1 MRVAVVGSG
10 GAGKSVISGLLARLL
25 ACSGRKVLAVDLDP
39 NPGLAW
45 SIGVTPSDEGLP
57 DGVVTLRE
65 GGLYGWGLAEGID
78 PAEGAERFS
87 TPGPDG
93 IHYLCP
99 GKIDR
104 ADHTVTHSLGAVQ
117 AILDAT
123 DASWDIVGDIEA
135 GTTCPYEGYTRFADQ
150 AVVVV
155 TQAWRSGLAGERL
168 AKLLCDIP
176 VTVVG
181 SQLRDGRE
189 PARLRPVVRV
199 PYDPAVANAEELGSA
214 TLDTCAHSPVVAA
227 VGELV
232 AQLMAIEARGVG
244 GHGVGGHGV
253 GPTLVG
259 TGREEQLSKTPHT

>member
-1 MRVAVVGSG
+1 VRVAVVGSG

-25 ACSGRKVLAVDLDP
+25 ARSGRRVLAVDLDP

-57 DGVVTLRE
+57 EGVVTLRE

-93 IHYLCP
+93 VRYLCP

-104 ADHTVTHSLGAVQ
+104 ADHAVSHSLGAVQ

-150 AVVVV
+150 VVVVV
-155 TQAWRSGLAGERL
+155 TQAWRSGLAGHRL
-168 AKLLCDIP
+168 SQLLAGVP
-176 VTVVG
+176 LTVVG
-181 SQLRDGRE
+181 SQLADGRQ
-189 PARLRPVVRV
+189 PARLDPAIRV
-199 PYDPAVANAEELGSA
+199 PFDPAVARAERLGMP
-214 TLDTCAHSPVVAA
+214 TLDACPNSPVVGALR
-227 VGELV
+227 ELV
-232 AQLMAIEARGVG
+232 GLLLAKEAALDPLRVG
-244 GHGVGGHGV
+244 GHRSGVA
-253 GPTLVG
+253 P
-259 TGREEQLSKTPHT
+259 EQISQGQIFE

>member
-1 MRVAVVGSG
+1 M
-10 GAGKSVISGLLARLL
+10 ISGLLARLL
-25 ACSGRKVLAVDLDP
+25 ARSGRRVLAVDLDP
-39 NPGLAW
+39 NPGLAF

-57 DGVVTLRE
+57 EGVVTLRE

-93 IHYLCP
+93 LRYLCP

-150 AVVVV
+150 LVVVV

-176 VTVVG
+176 LTVVG
-181 SQLRDGRE
+181 SQLRDGRQ
-189 PARLRPVVRV
+189 PSRLSPRV
-199 PYDPAVANAEELGSA
+199 LVPFDPAVVEAEKLGLA
-214 TLDTCAHSPVVAA
+214 TLDTCPHSPVVAA

-232 AQLMAIEARGVG
+232 EVLMATEALALG
-244 GHGVGGHGV
+244 GHGS
-253 GPTLVG
+253 
-259 TGREEQLSKTPHT
+259 GRASEQITIP